1 MNTDFLK
8 NPIYAGAVGF
18 ILTILY
24 IYFKNL
30 SSDKESVDTSEYFIT
45 STNSLL
51 FIFSTTFSKCSRFLH
66 KCYIESAREMFKNPY
81 LFMNDLDYKTTQKN
95 MRDALELISISI
107 ENSI

>member
-30 SSDKESVDTSEYFIT
+30 SSDKEKVETSEYFIT
-45 STNSLL
+45 SSYVAL
-51 FIFSTTFSKCSRFLH
+51 ICGG
-66 KCYIESAREMFKNPY
+66 IVY
-81 LFMNDLDYKTTQKN
+81 LTQKKDILKN
-95 MRDALELISISI
+95 VTSK
-107 ENSI
+107 NSNLRINTGPPDF